1 MISISLTCVPEAV
14 FDERVGLEIVVD
26 KLVGGR
32 FGDSDFT
39 EPLYSE
45 APDWEHDMI
54 YKTKSFKQF
63 HTGPQYNWPTSQSHT
78 NV

>member
-1 MISISLTCVPEAV
+1 MERRVSANGQSVLESVRHARAMTAISLTCVPEAV
-14 FDERVGLEIVVD
+14 FDERVDLEVVVD

-45 APDWEHDMI
+45 APD
-54 YKTKSFKQF
+54 
-63 HTGPQYNWPTSQSHT
+63 
-78 NV
+78 